1 MMEIVLVE
9 VPAMNVLGTRKT
21 GTYALIPELIRKV
34 FAYIQKKGVAGL
46 PNFLCHETHRPQSR
60 RQKRTVLQWSKLH
73 GGSMN

>member
-34 FAYIQKKGVAGL
+34 FAYIQKKKALPARRISSAMKLTGRSPGGKRERYCSSRSCMAG
-46 PNFLCHETHRPQSR
+46 Q
-60 RQKRTVLQWSKLH
+60 
-73 GGSMN
+73 